1 MKFFWKQERLR
12 NRDTVWRGNKQGLTL
27 RPGKKKRENRQQVSI
42 DKTTYVGKSGATD
55 GREQRMKKKILST
68 LLAMA
73 LTAAALSGCGNAG
86 QNAQDSEQQSGVSEA
101 SKQGTG
107 NRETENQEETAD
119 KPYAGT
125 TVLMNLNTPSESVRE
140 NFDAWLED
148 LQARVMEET
157 GIELKVEMVSWG
169 DYLNKH
175 LTSIASQ
182 EGPDII
188 QMGSSVPPVIAAAGG
203 LLDLTPYMDGLGG
216 MDVYCDV
223 GKYYCSWDGK
233 MIAIPWGGGGR
244 EIYFNKDIFDAAG
257 LEYPDNDWTLEEF
270 EHNAKALTEHM
281 GKPALALMGSS
292 NDTTYYFWSQLVTDG
307 GAVLSEDMTKARF
320 NEQEGVDAVMRI
332 VNMYKNGYIPSSFA
346 ESTVDDILPTFI
358 NGEVAMAYGS
368 ASWWQDLVANMEG
381 NWGTVA
387 MPVGKA
393 GLANGTVTMSAF
405 GIMSYTKNPEAAAE
419 VLKILASPEEIVK
432 STAILG
438 WIPFRTDLEND
449 PAYADNPAKDTFFYV
464 SKESKAYIPQY
475 QAISTVLSTSTKY
488 LNSIFTQAVTGEV
501 DEAYV
506 RQQLDALAT
515 EVDNV
520 LAEN

>member
-1 MKFFWKQERLR
+1 M
-12 NRDTVWRGNKQGLTL
+12 
-27 RPGKKKRENRQQVSI
+27 KKRLLGSLLTVVL
-42 DKTTYVGKSGATD
+42 TVG
-55 GREQRMKKKILST
+55 M
-68 LLAMA
+68 LAGCGSP
-73 LTAAALSGCGNAG
+73 AAAGTDAPAEKPAESVQAEKEES
-86 QNAQDSEQQSGVSEA
+86 AQSEEQQ
-101 SKQGTG
+101 
-107 NRETENQEETAD
+107 ETAD

-125 TVLMNLNTPSESVRE
+125 TVVMNLNTPSEAVRE
-140 NFDAWLED
+140 KYDAWLED
-148 LQARVMEET
+148 LQKRVMDET

-203 LLDLTPYMDGLGG
+203 LLDLTDYMDGLGG

-233 MIAIPWGGGGR
+233 MMAIPWGGGGR
-244 EIYFNKDIFDAAG
+244 EIYYNKDIFDAAG
-257 LEYPDNDWTLEEF
+257 VAYPTNDWTFDEF
-270 EHNAKALTEHM
+270 IEDAKLLTEYM
-281 GKPALALMGSS
+281 GKPAFAVMGSA

-307 GAVLSEDMTKARF
+307 GNVLNEDMTEAQF
-320 NEQEGVDAVMRI
+320 NSQEGVDAVMRI
-332 VNMYKNGYIPSSFA
+332 VDMYKNGYIPSSFA
-346 ESTVDDILPTFI
+346 ESTVDDILPAFV
-358 NGEVAMAYGS
+358 NGEVAMSYGN
-368 ASWWQDLVANMEG
+368 ASWWQDVVANMEG

-387 MPVGKA
+387 MPVGKT
-393 GLANGTVTMSAF
+393 GVANGTVTMSAF
-405 GIMSYTKNPEAAAE
+405 GIMSYTKNPEAAVE

-438 WIPFRTDLEND
+438 WIPFRTDLEDD
-449 PAYADNPAKDTFFYV
+449 PAYDNNPAKETFFYV
-464 SKESKAYIPQY
+464 AKESKAYIPQY

-488 LNSIFTQAVTGEV
+488 LNSIYTQAVTGEV

-506 RQQLDALAT
+506 KQQLDALAV

-520 LAEN
+520 LADN

>member
-1 MKFFWKQERLR
+1 
-12 NRDTVWRGNKQGLTL
+12 
-27 RPGKKKRENRQQVSI
+27 
-42 DKTTYVGKSGATD
+42 
-55 GREQRMKKKILST
+55 
-68 LLAMA
+68 
-73 LTAAALSGCGNAG
+73 
-86 QNAQDSEQQSGVSEA
+86 
-101 SKQGTG
+101 
-107 NRETENQEETAD
+107 
-119 KPYAGT
+119 
-125 TVLMNLNTPSESVRE
+125 
-140 NFDAWLED
+140 
-148 LQARVMEET
+148 
-157 GIELKVEMVSWG
+157 
-169 DYLNKH
+169 
-175 LTSIASQ
+175 
-182 EGPDII
+182 
-188 QMGSSVPPVIAAAGG
+188 
-203 LLDLTPYMDGLGG
+203 
-216 MDVYCDV
+216 
-223 GKYYCSWDGK
+223 
-233 MIAIPWGGGGR
+233 
-244 EIYFNKDIFDAAG
+244 
-257 LEYPDNDWTLEEF
+257 
-270 EHNAKALTEHM
+270 
-281 GKPALALMGSS
+281 
-292 NDTTYYFWSQLVTDG
+292 
-307 GAVLSEDMTKARF
+307 
-320 NEQEGVDAVMRI
+320 
-332 VNMYKNGYIPSSFA
+332 
-346 ESTVDDILPTFI
+346 
-358 NGEVAMAYGS
+358 
-368 ASWWQDLVANMEG
+368 MEG

>member
-1 MKFFWKQERLR
+1 MKRKLLG
-12 NRDTVWRGNKQGLTL
+12 VL
-27 RPGKKKRENRQQVSI
+27 
-42 DKTTYVGKSGATD
+42 
-55 GREQRMKKKILST
+55 LST
-68 LLAMA
+68 A
-73 LTAAALSGCGNAG
+73 LIAGMLSGCGNAG
-86 QNAQDSEQQSGVSEA
+86 KAEPDTAAQEPAESTAQQETP
-101 SKQGTG
+101 KQ
-107 NRETENQEETAD
+107 EDAAQEELAD

-140 NFDAWLED
+140 KYDAWLAD
-148 LQARVMEET
+148 LQKRVMDET
-157 GIELKVEMVSWG
+157 GIELQVEMVSWG

-203 LLDLTPYMDGLGG
+203 LLDLTPYMDDLGG

-223 GKYYCSWDGK
+223 GKYYCTWDGK
-233 MIAIPWGGGGR
+233 MMAIPWGGGGR
-244 EIYFNKDIFDAAG
+244 EIYYNKDIFDAAG
-257 LEYPDNDWTLEEF
+257 LGYPENDWTFEEF
-270 EHNAKALTEHM
+270 IEDARILTEHM
-281 GKPALALMGSS
+281 GKPAFAVMGSA
-292 NDTTYYFWSQLVTDG
+292 NDTTYYFWSQIVTDG
-307 GAVLSEDMTKARF
+307 GAVLNDDMTKARF

-332 VNMYKNGYIPSSFA
+332 VEMYKNGYIPSSFA
-346 ESTVDDILPTFI
+346 ESTTDDILPVFI
-358 NGEVAMAYGS
+358 NGEVAMAYGN
-368 ASWWQDLVANMEG
+368 ASWWQDVVANMEG

-419 VLKILASPEEIVK
+419 VLRILASPEEIVK

-438 WIPFRTDLEND
+438 WIPFRTDLEDD

-464 SKESKAYIPQY
+464 AKESKAYIPQY
-475 QAISTVLSTSTKY
+475 QAISTVLSTSTNY
-488 LNSIFTQAVTGEV
+488 LNGIFTQAVTGEV

-506 RQQLDALAT
+506 KQQLDALAV